1 MKKIKYLT
9 MWTDAGNYDSK
20 NPKDWM
26 LHIEEGYLLDT
37 AHPLAVRKNMH
48 RGWIVDDLPTG
59 RCVRANVFKTRAQ
72 AIAAAEKWEPKVR
85 EQTAKTDKSYAE
97 RWSWKYINIF
107 DHLHSLFMQVC
118 EAANVK
124 PGMYANY

>member
-9 MWTDAGNYDSK
+9 IWTDPGNYDSK
-20 NPKDWM
+20 KPEDWV

-37 AHPLAVRKNMH
+37 VHPLAVRKHLH

-59 RCVRANVFKTRAQ
+59 RCVRSDVFKTRAQ

-85 EQTAKTDKSYAE
+85 EQTAKTDSAYVT
-97 RWSWKYINIF
+97 RYGWKYINIF
-107 DHLHSLFMQVC
+107 EHLHDLFLQVC